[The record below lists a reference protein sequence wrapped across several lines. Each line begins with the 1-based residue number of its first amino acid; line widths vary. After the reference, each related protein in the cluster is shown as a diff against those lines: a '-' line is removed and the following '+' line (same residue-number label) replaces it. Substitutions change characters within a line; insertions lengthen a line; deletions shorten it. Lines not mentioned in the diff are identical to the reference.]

1 MRLLLDTHAFAWWAL
16 DDPALSLGA
25 HAAIFDASNEVF
37 VSAVSA
43 WEMANKFRRGRWP
56 QIAAVVANIATVIAA
71 QGFNELP
78 ITITHAKAAGALPE
92 PHRDPFDRILIA
104 QALAENMTVVSNERA
119 FDAYGVS
126 RIW

>member
-1 MRLLLDTHAFAWWAL
+1 
-16 DDPALSLGA
+16 
-25 HAAIFDASNEVF
+25 
-37 VSAVSA
+37 
-43 WEMANKFRRGRWP
+43 MANKFRRGRWP

-78 ITITHAKAAGALPE
+78 ITITHAQAAGDLPG
-92 PHRDPFDRILIA
+92 PHRDPFDRLLIA
-104 QALAENMTVVSNERA
+104 QALVEGMSVVSNERA